1 MKKKL
6 AAGLLVIVL
15 AFLYYYVTLPALNIH
30 ESGFWF
36 FLAAVVV
43 VMLVLYAIKKRIR
56 SMYEL
61 KSNKVLK
68 GGIFVI
74 LGIGVIYAVGT
85 LLSSPIVNANKYQK
99 LVQPEERNFTDDIKE
114 ISYDQIP
121 LLDKESASL
130 LGDRKMGSMV
140 DLVSQFE
147 VSNLYSQINYKGQP
161 YRVTPLEYA
170 SAIKWLT
177 NQKEGIPAYILIDMA
192 TQNTEL
198 VQLEEGIRYSES
210 EFFNRN
216 IYRHLRFKYP
226 TYMFDQLSFEID
238 DEGTPYWICPVK
250 KFNIGLFGGQT
261 IGRVVLCNA
270 QTGETEDYKIEDCP
284 QWVDRAYPADLL
296 TQLYNYHGMLKNGFF
311 NSVLG
316 QKGCLQTTDGFN
328 YLALEDDVWVYTGV
342 TSVSGDKS
350 NLGFVLMNQRTM
362 ETRYYAC
369 DGAQERSAM
378 ASAEGQVQNLKYVA
392 AFPLLLN
399 ISDQPTYFMALKDGA
414 GLVKKYAMVNVQ
426 KYQTVAIGD
435 SVAECEKNYEKLL
448 SENGIASDGSSTGEK
463 NTVTGVIKRMAQAVV
478 EGNSHFYITLEPETQ
493 KITGPDEGNIQD
505 GQTLIFDASIT
516 SFPEIIGFDEGDTLT
531 MEFKLGQ
538 PVCKVVTLEGQEA
551 ADAEESQKPEE
562 EQPADT
568 EEYLQNRG

>member
-15 AFLYYYVTLPALNIH
+15 AFLYYYVTLPAINIH

-43 VMLVLYAIKKRIR
+43 VMLLLYAIKKRIR

-68 GGIFVI
+68 GGVFVI
-74 LGIGVIYAVGT
+74 LGIGVIYAVGA

-99 LVQPEERNFTDDIKE
+99 LVQPEERNFTEDIKE

-170 SAIKWLT
+170 SAIKWIT

-551 ADAEESQKPEE
+551 ADAEESQQPEE
-562 EQPADT
+562 EQPADI
-568 EEYLQNRG
+568 EE

>member
-6 AAGLLVIVL
+6 AAGLLVLVL
-15 AFLYYYVTLPALNIH
+15 AFLYYYVTLPAINIH

-36 FLAAVVV
+36 FLAALVA
-43 VMLVLYAIKKRIR
+43 VMLLLYAVRKRIR

-68 GGIFVI
+68 GGVFVI
-74 LGIGVIYAVGT
+74 LGIGVVYAVGA

-99 LVQPEERNFTDDIKE
+99 LVQPEERNFTEDIEE

-147 VSNLYSQINYKGQP
+147 VSDLYSQINYKGQP

-170 SAIKWLT
+170 SAIKWIT

-210 EFFNRN
+210 EYFNRN
-216 IYRHLRFKYP
+216 IYRHIRFKYP

-270 QTGETEDYKIEDCP
+270 QTGETQDYKIEDCP

-493 KITGPDEGNIQD
+493 KITGPDEENIQD
-505 GQTLIFDASIT
+505 GQTLIFDVSIT

-551 ADAEESQKPEE
+551 ADAEEDLQPEE

-568 EEYLQNRG
+568 EE

>member
-1 MKKKL
+1 MKKKF
-6 AAGLLVIVL
+6 ATGLLVLVL
-15 AFLYYYVTLPALNIH
+15 AFLYYYVTLPAINIH

-36 FLAAVVV
+36 FLAAVVAV
-43 VMLVLYAIKKRIR
+43 ILLLYAVKKRIR
-56 SMYEL
+56 SVYEL

-68 GGIFVI
+68 GGMFVI
-74 LGIGVIYAVGT
+74 LAIGVVYAVGA

-99 LVQPEERNFTDDIKE
+99 LVEPEERNFTEDIKE

-121 LLDKESASL
+121 LLDKESASM

-147 VSNLYSQINYKGQP
+147 VSGLYSQINYKGQP

-198 VQLEEGIRYSES
+198 VQLDEGIKYSES
-210 EFFNRN
+210 EYLNRN

-270 QTGETEDYKIEDCP
+270 QTGETKDYKIEDCP

-378 ASAEGQVQNLKYVA
+378 ASAEGQVQNLKYEA

-448 SENGIASDGSSTGEK
+448 SENGIASDGTSTGEN
-463 NTVTGVIKRMAQAVV
+463 NTVTGTIKRMAQAVI
-478 EGNSHFYITLEPETQ
+478 EGNSHFYIILEPETQ
-493 KITGPDEGNIQD
+493 KITGPDEGNIPA
-505 GQTLIFDASIT
+505 GRTLIFDASIT
-516 SFPEIIGFDEGDTLT
+516 AFPEIIGFDEGDTLT

-538 PVCKVVTLEGQEA
+538 PVCKIVTLEGQEA
-551 ADAEESQKPEE
+551 VDVEESQQPEE
-562 EQPADT
+562 EQSADT
-568 EEYLQNRG
+568 EE

>member
-15 AFLYYYVTLPALNIH
+15 AFLYYYVTLPAINIH

-36 FLAAVVV
+36 FLAAVVA
-43 VMLVLYAIKKRIR
+43 VMLLLYAIKKRIR

-68 GGIFVI
+68 GGVFVI
-74 LGIGVIYAVGT
+74 LGIGVIYAVGA

-99 LVQPEERNFTDDIKE
+99 LVQPEERNFTEDIKE

-170 SAIKWLT
+170 SAIKWIT

-448 SENGIASDGSSTGEK
+448 SENGMASDGSSTGEK
-463 NTVTGVIKRMAQAVV
+463 NTATGIIKRMAQAVV

-551 ADAEESQKPEE
+551 ADAEE

-568 EEYLQNRG
+568 EE

>member
-6 AAGLLVIVL
+6 AAGLLVLVL
-15 AFLYYYVTLPALNIH
+15 AFLYYYVTLPAINIH

-36 FLAAVVV
+36 FLAALVA
-43 VMLVLYAIKKRIR
+43 VMLLLYAVRKRIR

-68 GGIFVI
+68 GGVFVI
-74 LGIGVIYAVGT
+74 LGIGVVYAAGA

-99 LVQPEERNFTDDIKE
+99 LVQPEERNFAEDIEE

-170 SAIKWLT
+170 SAIKWIT

-216 IYRHLRFKYP
+216 IYRHIRFKYP

-270 QTGETEDYKIEDCP
+270 QTGETQDYKIEDCP

-493 KITGPDEGNIQD
+493 EITGPDEGNIQD

-551 ADAEESQKPEE
+551 ADAEEDPQPEE

-568 EEYLQNRG
+568 EE

>member
-15 AFLYYYVTLPALNIH
+15 AFLYYYVTLPAINIH

-36 FLAAVVV
+36 FLAAVVA
-43 VMLVLYAIKKRIR
+43 VMLLLYAIKKRIR

-61 KSNKVLK
+61 KSNKILK
-68 GGIFVI
+68 GGVFVI
-74 LGIGVIYAVGT
+74 LGIGVIYAVGA
-85 LLSSPIVNANKYQK
+85 LLSSPIVNANKYRK
-99 LVQPEERNFTDDIKE
+99 LVQPEERNFTEDIKE

-170 SAIKWLT
+170 SAIKWIT

-463 NTVTGVIKRMAQAVV
+463 NTATGIIKRMAQAVV

-551 ADAEESQKPEE
+551 ADAEESQQPEE

-568 EEYLQNRG
+568 EE

>member
-15 AFLYYYVTLPALNIH
+15 AFLYYYVTLPAINIH

-36 FLAAVVV
+36 FLAALVV
-43 VMLVLYAIKKRIR
+43 VMLIIYAIKKRIR

-68 GGIFVI
+68 GGVFVI
-74 LGIGVIYAVGT
+74 LGIGVIYAVGA

-99 LVQPEERNFTDDIKE
+99 LVQPEERNFTEDIKE

-170 SAIKWLT
+170 SAIKWIT

-551 ADAEESQKPEE
+551 ADAEESQQQE
-562 EQPADT
+562 
-568 EEYLQNRG
+568 

>member
-15 AFLYYYVTLPALNIH
+15 AFLYYYVTLPAINIH

-36 FLAAVVV
+36 FLAAVVA
-43 VMLVLYAIKKRIR
+43 VMLLLYAIKKRIR

-68 GGIFVI
+68 GGVFVI
-74 LGIGVIYAVGT
+74 LGIGVIYAVGA

-99 LVQPEERNFTDDIKE
+99 LVQPEERNFTEDIKE

-170 SAIKWLT
+170 SAIKWIT

-463 NTVTGVIKRMAQAVV
+463 NTATGIIKRMAQAVV

-531 MEFKLGQ
+531 MEFKLGH

-551 ADAEESQKPEE
+551 ADAEE

-568 EEYLQNRG
+568 EE